1 MSQKQLQGTAGGQS
15 STTKGRLQ
23 GVGAQSLAL
32 GPPGAEGRDIS
43 CEAWPGKEARPLG
56 CSLGR
61 APVSPGLHAAAATL

>member
-1 MSQKQLQGTAGGQS
+1 M
-15 STTKGRLQ
+15 
-23 GVGAQSLAL
+23 AL